1 MFGITEMVE
10 SSGGFFDTLKEA
22 WNEHSGTIIGV
33 GVTIAAIG
41 TGAYCICNQSERIDK
56 IEKDN
61 KDLRSDL
68 SSLGRST
75 AQTNAITRAVAE
87 AQGLNVD
94 EIIKASKKKKNKK
107 TKDEDEED
115 DED

>member
-33 GVTIAAIG
+33 GVVAAVVG
-41 TGAYCICNQSERIDK
+41 TGYYISNQSERIDK

-107 TKDEDEED
+107 NKDEDESED